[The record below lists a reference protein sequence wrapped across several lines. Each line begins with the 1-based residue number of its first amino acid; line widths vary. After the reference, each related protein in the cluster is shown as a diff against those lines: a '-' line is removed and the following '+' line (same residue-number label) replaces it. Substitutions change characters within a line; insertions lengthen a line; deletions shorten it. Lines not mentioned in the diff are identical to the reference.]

1 MNLEQITALA
11 IAVGSIITALGA
23 LINHLGNKKKIKY
36 DAKKDTVDEWREI
49 SSNYKKNYLEL
60 SDRFDELEELVKQ
73 TNHQHQLEIDEWRA
87 EQQKLIDENV
97 ELTERVS
104 VLEEALTHEGVDVTS
119 L

>member
-1 MNLEQITALA
+1 MNLEQVTALA
-11 IAVGSIITALGA
+11 LAVGSIITALGA

-36 DAKKDTVDEWREI
+36 DARKDTVDEWREI

-60 SDRFDELEELVKQ
+60 SEKFDELEELVKE
-73 TNHQHQLEIDEWRA
+73 TNHQHQLERAEWKA

-97 ELTERVS
+97 KLTERVS
-104 VLEEALTHEGVDVTS
+104 ILEEALTHEGIDVTS